1 MKSQNK
7 TSINTKTRNSNNS
20 EVTINST
27 TINKTRSNNDSHFT
41 KNRLTKNKKKKV
53 LSQTNITGQ
62 NKSRTLY
69 TQNQKKSNK
78 TSMSNFN
85 TRDSKLSP
93 NNYIKPL
100 YYLLYNQIRPINKQ
114 FLGYKD
120 ERYYLYY
127 EYPMTLNTNSTIQNK
142 DEKKEGNNSNNEVSN
157 NNKNLRNKNNN
168 RNNTNNSNE
177 RANESIN
184 LIQSCSRGYL
194 ARKMLNKSV
203 SPYSQFR
210 QDINTLEKI
219 KQCKKDF
226 LNKLKQF
233 CEDYKNNKEKNS
245 ISTSKINSKLNSKIN
260 SDRSNKSK
268 KKKVNYKRNTI
279 FEADNSLENAK
290 NSFMAKTVNKFK
302 DINNNKKDDY
312 DSKIKYN
319 NKNIAIQ
326 KCEYFMISGY
336 YKNNFD
342 LFKNTKNGEFDKY
355 TFDKEKELYENKLKE
370 LMEENKKYKRK
381 RNNIRRFK

>member
-7 TSINTKTRNSNNS
+7 SSINQNTRNSNNS

-27 TINKTRSNNDSHFT
+27 TIKKTRTNNDSPFS
-41 KNRLTKNKKKKV
+41 KNRLTKNKRKKV
-53 LSQTNITGQ
+53 SSQTNITGQ
-62 NKSRTLY
+62 NKNSTLY
-69 TQNQKKSNK
+69 THNQKKSNK

-85 TRDSKLSP
+85 TRNSKLSP

-114 FLGYKD
+114 FMGYKD

-127 EYPMTLNTNSTIQNK
+127 EYPMSINTNSTIQNK
-142 DEKKEGNNSNNEVSN
+142 EEKKEGNNSKNELNNK
-157 NNKNLRNKNNN
+157 NKNLRNKNNN
-168 RNNTNNSNE
+168 KSNTNNSTE

-184 LIQSCSRGYL
+184 LIQACFRGYL
-194 ARKMLNKSV
+194 ARKMLNKSI
-203 SPYSQFR
+203 SPYSKFR

-233 CEDYKNNKEKNS
+233 CEDYKNNKEKSS
-245 ISTSKINSKLNSKIN
+245 ISTSRINSKLNSKIN
-260 SDRSNKSK
+260 SERSNRSK
-268 KKKVNYKRNTI
+268 NTKVKNKRNTI

-290 NSFMAKTVNKFK
+290 NSFMAKTVNKSK

-319 NKNIAIQ
+319 NNILQ
-326 KCEYFMISGY
+326 K
-336 YKNNFD
+336 
-342 LFKNTKNGEFDKY
+342 
-355 TFDKEKELYENKLKE
+355 
-370 LMEENKKYKRK
+370 
-381 RNNIRRFK
+381 